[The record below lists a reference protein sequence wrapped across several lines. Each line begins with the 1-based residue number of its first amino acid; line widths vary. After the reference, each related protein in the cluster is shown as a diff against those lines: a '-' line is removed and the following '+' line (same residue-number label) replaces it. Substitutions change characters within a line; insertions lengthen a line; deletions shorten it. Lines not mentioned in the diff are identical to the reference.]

1 MQIVDGVRLY
11 SASDLCGFLE
21 CEHLTALDMAH
32 LVSPMERAPE
42 TEENRLIQEKGLEH
56 EAAYL
61 EWLKLEYP
69 VVVDIAAS
77 GARSISRKV
86 ELTREAMQAGADIIF
101 QATLQEG
108 VFVGHADFFRKV
120 SLPSA
125 LGDHSYEVIDTKLA
139 KTPKAKFIVQLAL
152 YSQMLVP
159 LQGVRPHFMH
169 VVLGDAARSER
180 PFRVA
185 DYSDYLDQ
193 VLRRFDAFVSAPQPS
208 TTYPDPCDHCR
219 FCGWRDRCAIQREQ
233 DDHLSA
239 VANIS
244 KSQIKK
250 LQSAGVQTLEQ
261 LANSAERNSVPKLNA
276 ESLNKLRHQ
285 ARLQHRGRHSDTPI
299 YELLP
304 PQAGLRGF
312 GRMPEPAEGDLF
324 FDMEGDPL
332 EEGGLEYLFGL
343 YIDESGS
350 QRFLPFWGHSRKEE
364 KQAFEAFIDFLMTH
378 LARYPQAYIYH
389 YASYEETAIKRLMSQ
404 HGTREVQVDWL
415 LRNGKLIDLYKVVRE
430 AVRVSEPSYSIKYIE
445 HFYMEK
451 RVGEVTSAGASIV
464 FYERWKQSGDP
475 ELLETIE
482 RYNEDDVRSTY
493 LLRNWL
499 LAIKPAGG
507 GFDATIVRA
516 VEAEN
521 DPLAVGASEQEIRLE
536 NYRQRLVGQFPE
548 DGSQWDNEAAVRG
561 LVFQLLDFHRR
572 TEKPVW
578 WDMFKRQDMASE
590 ELLEDI
596 ESLAGL
602 ARTAQP
608 PVPEKR
614 SFLYQ
619 YRFPEQETK
628 LHAGSQGRVVETLN
642 TITLHELDMENL
654 LATFKA
660 TVESQPPV
668 AFDMGPGGPVNT
680 KVIREALF
688 RYADAVLAG
697 GERFKAVDDFL
708 FRRSPKVIGLEA
720 GTALLATSLAPLDA
734 IKQVVRNLD
743 HSVLFIQGPPGAG
756 KTYTGSHLI
765 LDLLQAGK
773 RVGIT
778 SNSHHAINNLLAAV
792 ETCADAAGFS
802 FVGLKKSTRGAEETR
817 FSGRCITSQEDN
829 AKLLTAWNSGARL
842 VAGTAWLF
850 ADEAFSE
857 ALDYLFIDEA
867 GQVSVANLV
876 AMGMSARNLVLM
888 GDQMQL
894 SQPIKGVHPG
904 RSGDSILDYLLDGV
918 ATIPADRGV
927 FLAQT
932 WRMHPEVCSFISE
945 AVYDGQLASAPGTER
960 QLLILDGER
969 PKIPDCGLYFWP
981 VEHDAN
987 SQSSEEEAAVV
998 SDLYGYFLGQTYVDK
1013 DGERH
1018 RVEVDN
1024 ILVVAPYNLH
1034 VQLLKRELP
1043 AGARVGTVDKF
1054 QGQEAEIVIVSMATS
1069 NEDYL
1074 PRDIAFLYSKNRLNV
1089 AISRAKTLACVI
1101 ASPALTAIRCKTPEE
1116 MSLVNTLCKVVKS
1129 GSMTRDS
1136 QHG

>member
-1 MQIVDGVRLY
+1 MQIVDGNRLY

-61 EWLKLEYP
+61 ERLKLEYP

-77 GARSISRKV
+77 GARSISKKV

-101 QATLQEG
+101 QATLQDD
-108 VFVGHADFFRKV
+108 VFIGHADFLRKV
-120 SLPSA
+120 ALPSD
-125 LGDHSYEVIDTKLA
+125 LGDYSYEVIDTKLA

-152 YSQMLVP
+152 YSQLLVP

-185 DYSDYLDQ
+185 DYADYLDQ
-193 VLRRFDAFVSAPQPS
+193 VLQRFDAFVSAPQPS

-219 FCGWRDRCAIQREQ
+219 FCGWRDLCAIQREQ

-261 LANSAERNSVPKLNA
+261 LANIPERISIPKLNG
-276 ESLNKLRHQ
+276 ESLSKLRHQ
-285 ARLQHRGRHSDTPI
+285 ARLQYQGRHSDTPI

-343 YIDESGS
+343 YIDEAGS
-350 QRFLPFWGHSRKEE
+350 QRFLPFWGHSRTEE
-364 KQAFEAFIDFLMTH
+364 KQTFEAFIDFLMAH

-404 HGTREVQVDWL
+404 HGTRETQVDWL

-430 AVRVSEPSYSIKYIE
+430 AIRVSEPSYSIKYIE
-445 HFYMEK
+445 HFYMER

-499 LAIKPAGG
+499 LAIKPDGG
-507 GFDATIVRA
+507 NFEATIVGA
-516 VEAEN
+516 VEVED
-521 DPLAVGASEQEIRLE
+521 DPVAVAVGASEQEIRLE
-536 NYRQRLVGQFPE
+536 SYRQRLIGQLPE
-548 DGSQWDNEAAVRG
+548 DESQWDDKAFVRA
-561 LVFQLLDFHRR
+561 LIFQLLDFHRR

-578 WDMFKRQDMASE
+578 WDMFKRQDMARE

-602 ARTAQP
+602 TRTTQP

-628 LHAGSQGRVVETLN
+628 LRIGSQGMVVETLN
-642 TITLHELDMENL
+642 AITLHELDMENR

-660 TVESQPPV
+660 TAERQPPED
-668 AFDMGPGGPVNT
+668 FDMGPGGPINT
-680 KVIREALF
+680 KVIRKALF

-697 GERFKAVDDFL
+697 GGHFQAVEDFL
-708 FRRSPKVIGLEA
+708 FRRSPRVIGLEA
-720 GTALLATSLAPLDA
+720 GTALLAAELDPLDA
-734 IKQVVRNLD
+734 VKQVVRNLD

-765 LDLLQAGK
+765 VDLLQAGK

-778 SNSHHAINNLLAAV
+778 SNSHHAINNLLAAI
-792 ETCADAAGFS
+792 ETCAEASGFN
-802 FVGLKKSTRGAEETR
+802 FVGLKKSTQGAEDSR
-817 FSGRCITSQEDN
+817 FTGRCITSLEDN
-829 AKLLTAWNSGARL
+829 TKLLAAWNSGARL

-876 AMGMSARNLVLM
+876 AMGMSARSLVLM

-894 SQPIKGVHPG
+894 SQPIKGAHPG

-932 WRMHPEVCSFISE
+932 WRMHPEVCSFISD
-945 AVYDGQLASAPGTER
+945 AVYDGQLTSAPGTER
-960 QLLILDGER
+960 QVLVLDGER
-969 PKIPDCGLYFWP
+969 PEIPDCGLYFCA

-998 SDLYGYFLGQTYVDK
+998 HDLYSYFLGQTYVDK
-1013 DGERH
+1013 DGEVR
-1018 RVEVDN
+1018 RVDVDN
-1024 ILVVAPYNLH
+1024 ILVVAPYNLQ

-1074 PRDIAFLYSKNRLNV
+1074 PRDIGFLYSKNRLNV
-1089 AISRAKTLACVI
+1089 AVSRAKTLACVI

-1129 GSMTRDS
+1129 GSMTRDRV
-1136 QHG
+1136 